1 MSLCAPSSLTI
12 FWGVKKKTVVKYF
25 AALAFSL
32 LFLLYSLFNQVV
44 LENVLEDLYD
54 TWEYIPV

>member
-1 MSLCAPSSLTI
+1 MPLPLSQFS
-12 FWGVKKKTVVKYF
+12 GEEKKKVVKYF